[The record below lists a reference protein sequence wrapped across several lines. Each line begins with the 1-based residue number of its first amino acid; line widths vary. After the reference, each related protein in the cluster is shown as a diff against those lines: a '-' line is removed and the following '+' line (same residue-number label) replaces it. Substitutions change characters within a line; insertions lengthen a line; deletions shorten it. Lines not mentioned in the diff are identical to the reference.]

1 MAEDGLSEFGRL
13 LVWVGLAFLSLG
25 VISLLLR
32 ERFPLLPPQW
42 LPVLFA
48 VFGLCVLNQSQGEK
62 RRDMG

>member
-32 ERFPLLPPQW
+32 EQFPLLPPQS

-48 VFGLCVLNQSQGEK
+48 VFGLCVLGVLL
-62 RRDMG
+62 DWTIL